1 MLPAVFTTYLSMFN
15 LPFKHWSN
23 FTRAVFIILL
33 AIFLFDVQGAIIKHM
48 GDRYPVPQIATF
60 RNLFGLIPSIL
71 ILVLS
76 SEWHQRGR
84 KLFISQWRLGL
95 LRGLFIAGA
104 QYCFYLAITKMELAT
119 AITLTYIGP
128 IFITILSIPI
138 LKHSVGV
145 WRWLAVGIGFF
156 GVLLIM
162 QPGVDVFKP
171 VALLPV
177 GAAFGYS
184 VAVICSKL
192 FHDDVPTAIINMYSA
207 VGALAGSTTLLF
219 ATTGYIP
226 IESINDWLWLVAMGS
241 VGGCALLLMI
251 SAYRLT
257 RPGSLSPF
265 EYFGIP
271 FSFILGW
278 VFFGEAPFERL
289 LPGVIFVV
297 AGGLLIAW
305 RERKDRITLAQAIVQ

>member
-1 MLPAVFTTYLSMFN
+1 MSN
-15 LPFKHWSN
+15 LPFRHWSK
-23 FTRAVFIILL
+23 FSRAVFIILL
-33 AIFLFDVQGAIIKHM
+33 AIFLFDVQGALIKHM

-84 KLFISQWRLGL
+84 KVFIPQWRLAL
-95 LRGLFIAGA
+95 VRGLFIAGA
-104 QYCFYLAITKMELAT
+104 QYCFYLAITKMEFAT

-138 LKHSVGV
+138 LKHSVGI
-145 WRWLAVGIGFF
+145 WRWLAVGIGFL

-162 QPGVDVFKP
+162 QPGSDIFKP
-171 VALLPV
+171 YALLPI

-184 VAVICSKL
+184 VAVVCSKL

-207 VGALAGSTTLLF
+207 VGALAGSTTMLF
-219 ATTGYIP
+219 ATTGYVP
-226 IESINDWLWLVAMGS
+226 IASLNDWLWLVAIGS
-241 VGGCALLLMI
+241 VGGCAVLLMI

-257 RPGSLSPF
+257 RPSSLSPF

-278 VFFGEAPFERL
+278 IFFAETPFERL
-289 LPGVIFVV
+289 LPGVFLVV

-305 RERKDRITLAQAIVQ
+305 RERKDRVSVAQVIAQ

>member
-1 MLPAVFTTYLSMFN
+1 MSH
-15 LPFKHWSN
+15 PFFKNWSN
-23 FTRAVFIILL
+23 FSKAVFLILL

-48 GDRYPVPQIATF
+48 GDRYPVPQLASF
-60 RNLFGLIPSIL
+60 RNLFGLIPGFIIL
-71 ILVLS
+71 MLS
-76 SEWHQRGR
+76 REWHANGR
-84 KLFISQWRLGL
+84 IILISQWRFGL

-104 QYCFYLAITKMELAT
+104 QYCFYLSITKMELAT

-128 IFITILSIPI
+128 VFITVLSIPI
-138 LKHSVGV
+138 LKHTVGL
-145 WRWLAVGIGFF
+145 WRWLAVGTGFI

-162 QPGVDVFKP
+162 QPGAEVFSP
-171 VALLPV
+171 YALLPV
-177 GAAFGYS
+177 AAAFGYALAIVS
-184 VAVICSKL
+184 TQL
-192 FHDDVPTAIINMYSA
+192 FGDEVPTAMINMYSA
-207 VGALAGSTTLLF
+207 VGALAGSTTMLF

-226 IESINDWLWLVAMGS
+226 IELAIDWFWLVAMGS
-241 VGGCALLLMI
+241 VGGSAVLLMI

-278 VFFGEAPFERL
+278 VFFGEAPFDRL

-305 RERKDRITLAQAIVQ
+305 RERKKRPTPARVIVK